1 MILFVSDQTFLHDQL
16 YHLLKQ
22 KEIQVTQN
30 SNEKYFTK
38 ISISQHKQN
47 LILDINKVQKV
58 FKTPVSFK
66 SLINDL
72 FEELLLIQIKIRDL
86 FYYPYQHVLRF
97 ENKNIRLKIIHNE
110 IINNLIL
117 NVDTGL
123 DKDYLYQKV
132 WPNDKNLSINK
143 LDTHLTNLKSLI
155 NNEIGFKIDF
165 QTKNRVLKLII
176 N

>member
-1 MILFVSDQTFLHDQL
+1 MILLVSDQSFLHEQL

-22 KEIQVTQN
+22 KEVEVTQDPN
-30 SNEKYFTK
+30 KNYFVK
-38 ISISQHKQN
+38 ILFSQHNQN

-58 FKTPVSFK
+58 FKTPLSFK
-66 SLINDL
+66 SLTNDL
-72 FEELLLIQIKIRDL
+72 FEELFLIQIDVKN
-86 FYYPYQHVLRF
+86 FTYFPYKQALKF
-97 ENKNIRLKIIHNE
+97 QNKIIQLKQIHYQ
-110 IINNLIL
+110 IINSLIL
-117 NVDTGL
+117 NIHYGL
-123 DKDYLYQKV
+123 EKNELYKKI

-155 NNEIGFKIDF
+155 NNELRCEVDF

>member
-1 MILFVSDQTFLHDQL
+1 MILLVSDQSFLHEQL

-22 KEIQVTQN
+22 KEVKVTQDPN
-30 SNEKYFTK
+30 KNYFVK
-38 ISISQHKQN
+38 ILFSQHNQN

-58 FKTPVSFK
+58 FKTPLSFK
-66 SLINDL
+66 SLTNDL
-72 FEELLLIQIKIRDL
+72 FEELFLIQIDIKN
-86 FYYPYQHVLRF
+86 FTYFPYKQALKF
-97 ENKNIRLKIIHNE
+97 QNKIIQLKQIHYQ
-110 IINNLIL
+110 IINSLIL
-117 NVDTGL
+117 NIHYGL
-123 DKDYLYQKV
+123 EKNELYKKI

-155 NNEIGFKIDF
+155 NNELRCEVDF